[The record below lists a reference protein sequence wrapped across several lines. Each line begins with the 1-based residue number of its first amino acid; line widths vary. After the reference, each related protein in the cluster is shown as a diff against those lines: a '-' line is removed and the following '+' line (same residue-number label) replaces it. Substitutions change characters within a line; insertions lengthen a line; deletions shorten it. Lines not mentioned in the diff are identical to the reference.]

1 MCKFKDAKHLLSFD
15 DDQTTVAPR
24 FSRQSCEAIRAV
36 SSSVLRVFSS
46 INLSGFTFLLSGSAP
61 RTINIVSAPTGAV
74 SYNGLTVT
82 SFNTWGTYPLLQ
94 LPGLTGATAVTIFVS
109 MVAAYYGLALLS
121 ASSSNNSNKSINTQF
136 SSQHFL
142 SILIVGS
149 SLKRRLGKPQ
159 FRDTNWVR
167 KSRTASRRSS
177 TSSKEEEKLLLTQVD
192 RKLTDIITEW
202 SKVRNDFGLY

>member
-1 MCKFKDAKHLLSFD
+1 MHFLSFD

-24 FSRQSCEAIRAV
+24 YSRQSCEAIRAV

-46 INLSGFTFLLSGSAP
+46 INLSGFTVLLSGSAP

-121 ASSSNNSNKSINTQF
+121 ASSSSNNNKSILDSTQF
-136 SSQHFL
+136 SL
-142 SILIVGS
+142 
-149 SLKRRLGKPQ
+149 
-159 FRDTNWVR
+159 
-167 KSRTASRRSS
+167 
-177 TSSKEEEKLLLTQVD
+177 
-192 RKLTDIITEW
+192 
-202 SKVRNDFGLY
+202 